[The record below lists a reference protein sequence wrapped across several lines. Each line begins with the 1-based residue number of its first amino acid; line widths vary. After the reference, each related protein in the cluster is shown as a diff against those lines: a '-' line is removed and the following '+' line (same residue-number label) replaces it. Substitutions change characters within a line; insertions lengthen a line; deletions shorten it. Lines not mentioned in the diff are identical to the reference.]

1 MNFIHN
7 PQSVKSSNRKSNRGA
22 ALTLTVLLFLFISL
36 AVVLGSASPVL
47 RDLKN
52 AQALIKSKSSYYTSE
67 AGTEDAFYRIK
78 KGKQLSNP
86 EVLSLNSGTVSVA
99 TTDVSGT
106 EKDIIASG
114 DVGTNDRNVKL
125 TILAGVGA
133 DFAYGAQV
141 GDGGLVMGNNAKIK
155 GTGGAVGNVF
165 SNGPITGASGA
176 TITGDTTVATSLN
189 EDVQARSVVCNADQL
204 VGKTSPQID
213 FGQSFVP
220 SDTLPLSRVSL
231 YVKKVGSPSSP
242 SVKITQDNAG
252 SPKTTS
258 VASATLLSGNV
269 TTSYGW
275 IDVSFATPVNLVAG
289 DTYWIVIDAGT
300 NASNY
305 FVWCSDSNNGLG
317 NGVGKYKSSW
327 STSGSW
333 TQITGDLAFKTYLGS
348 GTGTITQVAVSGNAK
363 ANTINS
369 STIENRR
376 YCWGHYYR

>member
-155 GTGGAVGNVF
+155 DPMVD
-165 SNGPITGASGA
+165 ITTMS
-176 TITGDTTVATSLN
+176 
-189 EDVQARSVVCNADQL
+189 
-204 VGKTSPQID
+204 
-213 FGQSFVP
+213 
-220 SDTLPLSRVSL
+220 
-231 YVKKVGSPSSP
+231 
-242 SVKITQDNAG
+242 
-252 SPKTTS
+252 
-258 VASATLLSGNV
+258 
-269 TTSYGW
+269 
-275 IDVSFATPVNLVAG
+275 
-289 DTYWIVIDAGT
+289 
-300 NASNY
+300 
-305 FVWCSDSNNGLG
+305 
-317 NGVGKYKSSW
+317 
-327 STSGSW
+327 
-333 TQITGDLAFKTYLGS
+333 QITG
-348 GTGTITQVAVSGNAK
+348 
-363 ANTINS
+363 
-369 STIENRR
+369 
-376 YCWGHYYR
+376 